1 MNILNQLI
9 KHIEGHVK
17 NIYMKNELHTIPD
30 NITLIDGDT
39 PVKPAS
45 ICIGSQRDIFYTIK
59 NYTVPKSTVFF
70 TPVSANG
77 KIYSNLNVNLVETT
91 LPLVSLYNKLNS
103 AMTSL
108 CKTAEQSYL
117 NRTDFDIFFRDI
129 AAMDLSHDDEI
140 QARLYELPFHSNEAY
155 NIIVIVTSNAAKL
168 KNHYDDMKNEIL
180 KVFPTSNITL
190 YSNRMVVMYHS
201 PGRSVRLPGEKTA
214 GLAALLEKY
223 DAYAGISNHTLNFEM
238 IRTEYIIAKN
248 ILNISKRMFGN
259 SHERIYTQEEYG
271 MFYTLDLCYKQ
282 FEQTFHHN
290 NILYL
295 AHPGLSA
302 LIRYDDEHNTNLR
315 EILLCYLMNDRS
327 LSKTSK
333 LLFMHRN
340 TTLNKVNKILE
351 IVEDNLDDPA
361 IRQRLLFSCMLYDY
375 CEKYKQKTFKL
386 LPLGSS
392 VHDNTEQS

>member
-9 KHIEGHVK
+9 KHIEGHIQ
-17 NIYMKNELHTIPD
+17 NIYMKNELHVIPD
-30 NITLIDGDT
+30 SITLIDGNT
-39 PVKPAS
+39 PVRPAS
-45 ICIGSQRDIFYTIK
+45 ICIGTQRDIFYTIK
-59 NYTVPKSTVFF
+59 NYTIPKNTVFF
-70 TPVSANG
+70 TPVSAST
-77 KIYSNLNVNLVETT
+77 KTYSNLNVNLIETT
-91 LPLVSLYNKLNS
+91 LPLVPLYNKLSNT
-103 AMTSL
+103 MTALS
-108 CKTAEQSYL
+108 KAAGQSYL
-117 NRTDFDIFFRDI
+117 NETGFDIFFHEI
-129 AAMDLSHDDEI
+129 VSMDLSHDDEI
-140 QARLYELPFHSNEAY
+140 KARLYELPFHSGDAY
-155 NIIVIVTSNAAKL
+155 NIIVLATSNAAKL
-168 KNHYDDMKNEIL
+168 KNSYDDVKKEVL
-180 KVFPTSNITL
+180 KVLPTSNITF
-190 YSNRMVVMYHS
+190 YSNRMVIMYHS
-201 PGRSVRLPGEKTA
+201 PGRSVRFPEEKIN
-214 GLAALLEKY
+214 GLADILEKY

-259 SHERIYTQEEYG
+259 KHGRIYTQEEYG

-392 VHDNTEQS
+392 DADTDRS